1 MFLNWLRRL
10 IFVLTAIVVPETFLT
25 AAQPQILIDDSLA
38 GQLLIASP
46 TIRDPRFDH
55 AVILVVRHNHDGA
68 MGIVINM
75 PTDERPLANIL
86 EMVGEK
92 DTNVTG
98 KVQLFAGGPVQPELG
113 FVIHSSGYRGPGTI
127 DVNERVL
134 MTSNSRILRDIGNNK
149 GPQKSLIA
157 FGYAGWAAHQ
167 LDDELRHRVWF
178 TTPADVNLIFD
189 ADISQCNHHVGFTPE
204 SGHSARLAAC
214 PLCANSGHSAIH
226 SITSSALVSSAGGM
240 GRPSDFAVLRLKTSS
255 NLVGCTTGR
264 FAGFSPLR
272 MRPA

>member
-1 MFLNWLRRL
+1 MFSNWLSRL
-10 IFVLTAIVVPETFLT
+10 ILILTAIVVPGTFLN
-25 AAQPQILIDDSLA
+25 AAQPCCVQAPVNDSLA

-46 TIRDPRFDH
+46 AIRDPHFDH
-55 AVILVVRHNHDGA
+55 AVILVVRHNNDGA

-75 PTDERPLANIL
+75 PTEERPLANIL

-113 FVIHSSGYRGPGTI
+113 FVIHSSDYRGPGTI
-127 DVNERVL
+127 NVNERVL

-149 GPQKSLIA
+149 GPRKTLIA

-167 LDDELRHRVWF
+167 LDDELRRRVWF

-189 ADISQCNHHVGFTPE
+189 ENREKLWE
-204 SGHSARLAAC
+204 SAYARRAQDL
-214 PLCANSGHSAIH
+214 
-226 SITSSALVSSAGGM
+226 
-240 GRPSDFAVLRLKTSS
+240 
-255 NLVGCTTGR
+255 
-264 FAGFSPLR
+264 
-272 MRPA
+272 

>member
-1 MFLNWLRRL
+1 MFSNWFSRL
-10 IFVLTAIVVPETFLT
+10 ILILTAIVVPGTFLN
-25 AAQPQILIDDSLA
+25 AAGEAPVDDSLA

-46 TIRDPRFDH
+46 AIRDPHFDH

-75 PTDERPLANIL
+75 PTEERPLANIL

-113 FVIHSSGYRGPGTI
+113 FVIHSSDYRGPGTI

-149 GPQKSLIA
+149 GPQKVLIA

-167 LDDELRHRVWF
+167 LDDELRRRVWF
-178 TTPADVNLIFD
+178 TTPADANLIFD
-189 ADISQCNHHVGFTPE
+189 ENREKLWE
-204 SGHSARLAAC
+204 SAYARRAQDL
-214 PLCANSGHSAIH
+214 
-226 SITSSALVSSAGGM
+226 
-240 GRPSDFAVLRLKTSS
+240 
-255 NLVGCTTGR
+255 
-264 FAGFSPLR
+264 
-272 MRPA
+272 

>member
-1 MFLNWLRRL
+1 MLR
-10 IFVLTAIVVPETFLT
+10 PE
-25 AAQPQILIDDSLA
+25 PVNDSLA

-46 TIRDPRFDH
+46 AIRDPHFDH
-55 AVILVVRHNHDGA
+55 AVILVVRHNNDGA

-75 PTDERPLANIL
+75 PTEERPLANIL

-98 KVQLFAGGPVQPELG
+98 KVQLFAGGPVQPEFG
-113 FVIHSSGYRGPGTI
+113 FVIHSSDYRGPGTI

-149 GPQKSLIA
+149 GPRKTLIA

-167 LDDELRHRVWF
+167 LDDELRRRVWF

-189 ADISQCNHHVGFTPE
+189 ENREKLWILPMTLCSGPLAKRAARPQLRHRSGSNETLCRLRIT
-204 SGHSARLAAC
+204 SGH
-214 PLCANSGHSAIH
+214 
-226 SITSSALVSSAGGM
+226 
-240 GRPSDFAVLRLKTSS
+240 
-255 NLVGCTTGR
+255 
-264 FAGFSPLR
+264 FSR
-272 MRPA
+272 

>member
-1 MFLNWLRRL
+1 MFSNWLSRL
-10 IFVLTAIVVPETFLT
+10 ILILTAIVVPGTFLN
-25 AAQPQILIDDSLA
+25 AAVQAPVDDSLV

-46 TIRDPRFDH
+46 AIRDPHFDH

-68 MGIVINM
+68 MGIVINL
-75 PTDERPLANIL
+75 PTEERPLANIL
-86 EMVGEK
+86 EMLGEK

-113 FVIHSSGYRGPGTI
+113 FVIHSSDYRAPGTI

-149 GPQKSLIA
+149 GPQKILIA

-167 LDDELRHRVWF
+167 LDDELRRRVWF

-189 ADISQCNHHVGFTPE
+189 ENREKLWE
-204 SGHSARLAAC
+204 SAYARRAQDL
-214 PLCANSGHSAIH
+214 
-226 SITSSALVSSAGGM
+226 
-240 GRPSDFAVLRLKTSS
+240 
-255 NLVGCTTGR
+255 
-264 FAGFSPLR
+264 
-272 MRPA
+272 

>member
-113 FVIHSSGYRGPGTI
+113 FVIHSSDYRGPGTI

-167 LDDELRHRVWF
+167 LDDELRRRVWF

-189 ADISQCNHHVGFTPE
+189 ENREKLWE
-204 SGHSARLAAC
+204 SAYARRARDL
-214 PLCANSGHSAIH
+214 
-226 SITSSALVSSAGGM
+226 
-240 GRPSDFAVLRLKTSS
+240 
-255 NLVGCTTGR
+255 
-264 FAGFSPLR
+264 
-272 MRPA
+272 

>member
-1 MFLNWLRRL
+1 MLRQAP
-10 IFVLTAIVVPETFLT
+10 VN
-25 AAQPQILIDDSLA
+25 DSLA

-46 TIRDPRFDH
+46 AIRDPHFDH

-75 PTDERPLANIL
+75 PTEERPLANIL

-113 FVIHSSGYRGPGTI
+113 FVIHSSDYRGPGTI

-149 GPQKSLIA
+149 GPRKTLIA

-167 LDDELRHRVWF
+167 LDDELRRRVWF

-189 ADISQCNHHVGFTPE
+189 ENREKLWE
-204 SGHSARLAAC
+204 SAYARRAQDL
-214 PLCANSGHSAIH
+214 
-226 SITSSALVSSAGGM
+226 
-240 GRPSDFAVLRLKTSS
+240 
-255 NLVGCTTGR
+255 
-264 FAGFSPLR
+264 
-272 MRPA
+272 

>member
-1 MFLNWLRRL
+1 MKCRFFQLLTLCTIEQSRTALRYL
-10 IFVLTAIVVPETFLT
+10 DVTHVLELVTSPDFVLTAIVVPETFLT

-113 FVIHSSGYRGPGTI
+113 LLIHSSDYRGPGTI
-127 DVNERVL
+127 DVNELNREKL
-134 MTSNSRILRDIGNNK
+134 WESAYARRARD
-149 GPQKSLIA
+149 L
-157 FGYAGWAAHQ
+157 
-167 LDDELRHRVWF
+167 
-178 TTPADVNLIFD
+178 
-189 ADISQCNHHVGFTPE
+189 
-204 SGHSARLAAC
+204 
-214 PLCANSGHSAIH
+214 
-226 SITSSALVSSAGGM
+226 
-240 GRPSDFAVLRLKTSS
+240 
-255 NLVGCTTGR
+255 
-264 FAGFSPLR
+264 
-272 MRPA
+272 

>member
-1 MFLNWLRRL
+1 MTHVLGLVTSPD
-10 IFVLTAIVVPETFLT
+10 FVLTAIVVPETFLT

-86 EMVGEK
+86 EMVGER

-113 FVIHSSGYRGPGTI
+113 FVIHSSDYRGPGTI

-134 MTSNSRILRDIGNNK
+134 MTSNSRILRISATTK
-149 GPQKSLIA
+149 GHSLIA

-167 LDDELRHRVWF
+167 LDDELRRRVWF

-189 ADISQCNHHVGFTPE
+189 ENREELWE
-204 SGHSARLAAC
+204 SAYARRARDL
-214 PLCANSGHSAIH
+214 
-226 SITSSALVSSAGGM
+226 
-240 GRPSDFAVLRLKTSS
+240 
-255 NLVGCTTGR
+255 
-264 FAGFSPLR
+264 
-272 MRPA
+272 

>member
-1 MFLNWLRRL
+1 MFSNWLSRL
-10 IFVLTAIVVPETFLT
+10 FLILTAIVVPGTFLN
-25 AAQPQILIDDSLA
+25 AAQPCCVQAPVNDSLA

-46 TIRDPRFDH
+46 AIRDPQFDH
-55 AVILVVRHNHDGA
+55 AVILVVRHNNDGA

-75 PTDERPLANIL
+75 PTEERPLANIL

-113 FVIHSSGYRGPGTI
+113 FVIHSSDYRGPGTI

-149 GPQKSLIA
+149 GPRKTLIA

-167 LDDELRHRVWF
+167 LDDELRRRVWF

-189 ADISQCNHHVGFTPE
+189 ENREKLWE
-204 SGHSARLAAC
+204 SAYARRAQDL
-214 PLCANSGHSAIH
+214 
-226 SITSSALVSSAGGM
+226 
-240 GRPSDFAVLRLKTSS
+240 
-255 NLVGCTTGR
+255 
-264 FAGFSPLR
+264 
-272 MRPA
+272 

>member
-10 IFVLTAIVVPETFLT
+10 IFVLTATVVPETFLT

-113 FVIHSSGYRGPGTI
+113 FVIHSSDYRGPGTI

-134 MTSNSRILRDIGNNK
+134 MTSNSRILRISATTK
-149 GPQKSLIA
+149 GHRRVSLPSVMQVGRPISLTMNFDVA
-157 FGYAGWAAHQ
+157 FGLPHQ
-167 LDDELRHRVWF
+167 
-178 TTPADVNLIFD
+178 
-189 ADISQCNHHVGFTPE
+189 Q
-204 SGHSARLAAC
+204 
-214 PLCANSGHSAIH
+214 
-226 SITSSALVSSAGGM
+226 M
-240 GRPSDFAVLRLKTSS
+240 
-255 NLVGCTTGR
+255 
-264 FAGFSPLR
+264 
-272 MRPA
+272 